1 MTNEQE
7 KSEKTADE
15 LERELTEK
23 EYARMLH
30 ARNVEIETE
39 EQEKRLRRMWG
50 DDYQDYV
57 IEYVFD

>member
-23 EYARMLH
+23 EYARLIH

-39 EQEKRLRRMWG
+39 EREKRLRRMFG

>member
-7 KSEKTADE
+7 KSDKTADE

-23 EYARMLH
+23 EYARLIH

-39 EQEKRLRRMWG
+39 EREKRLRRMWG

>member
-1 MTNEQE
+1 MANEQE

-23 EYARMLH
+23 EYARLIH

-39 EQEKRLRRMWG
+39 EREKRLRRMWG